1 MIIFFYNASCCD
13 SLSYRIEVVKDY
25 YWQHYGI
32 IVFLIF
38 VAYQFLVHLSTTLA
52 DLVAQDYSDP
62 NWVVAVSLL
71 HVFDHDVKAIFS
83 YSTIIT
89 PRVQLISIRTLELKS
104 VIFSFFYSI
113 LKSITLRRIKRDYD
127 NWLSIVKTIIHE
139 CQVFIVDLEKHH
151 GLSNG
156 KWDLPFANCHCIT
169 LFTRWAF

>member
-1 MIIFFYNASCCD
+1 M
-13 SLSYRIEVVKDY
+13 
-25 YWQHYGI
+25 

-38 VAYQFLVHLSTTLA
+38 VAYQFLAHLSTTLA

-83 YSTIIT
+83 YSAITT

-139 CQVFIVDLEKHH
+139 CQVFIVDLEKTSRAFKRQM
-151 GLSNG
+151 GPSICKLSLYYPIHSLG
-156 KWDLPFANCHCIT
+156 ILKVQLLYFIAYTVLVVIVII
-169 LFTRWAF
+169 FS

>member
-1 MIIFFYNASCCD
+1 M
-13 SLSYRIEVVKDY
+13 
-25 YWQHYGI
+25 

-38 VAYQFLVHLSTTLA
+38 VAYQFLAHLSTTLA

-83 YSTIIT
+83 YSAIIT

-139 CQVFIVDLEKHH
+139 CQVFIVDLEKTSRAFKRQM
-151 GLSNG
+151 GPSICKLSLYYPIHSLG
-156 KWDLPFANCHCIT
+156 ILKVQLLYFIAYTVLVVIVII
-169 LFTRWAF
+169 FS